1 MKTIKQLF
9 PACLFGLLLLFASC
23 KKWLDVNPKTQVKEE
38 AQFSSKQGYT
48 DALFGIYQNAA
59 KSSGYGR
66 NLSFGLLDI
75 LAQRYENKTLSTSLY
90 YKIAHY
96 NYKDADVRSL
106 TDAVFTN
113 GYGSIAQTNYIL
125 KNIDNS
131 QAVLDETSRS
141 IIKGE
146 ALGMRGFLHF
156 DLARL
161 FSERYAD
168 GANAGTVSIAYM
180 KEFTVKP
187 QARLSLGAVLD
198 LCEADLKA
206 AEALLSVNQNID
218 QIAGN
223 QGSTNADLFLQFRQN
238 HLNYWAVKATLAR
251 LYLFKGDKANAY
263 KYAND
268 VINSQKFSFVVP
280 SALNVDATALSSD
293 LTFSSEH
300 VFSIYVSGL
309 KVVADDVFKNTTP
322 TGEISDLWSTRTKL
336 DAMFQA
342 SLVGYGTDIRKP
354 GASKNLWSEVT
365 TSIVYTKKYWC
376 DNDLNVRQRIIPVI
390 RLAEL
395 YYIAAECA
403 PTMEE
408 GINYLNTVRVNRL
421 IPALA
426 VPATRDAF
434 ESEILLE
441 YRKEFYA
448 EGQLWFYFKR
458 KNTVTIPDG
467 AANPMTKDNYIFPL
481 PDAEVEFGTSG
492 TN

>member
-1 MKTIKQLF
+1 
-9 PACLFGLLLLFASC
+9 
-23 KKWLDVNPKTQVKEE
+23 
-38 AQFSSKQGYT
+38 
-48 DALFGIYQNAA
+48 
-59 KSSGYGR
+59 
-66 NLSFGLLDI
+66 
-75 LAQRYENKTLSTSLY
+75 
-90 YKIAHY
+90 
-96 NYKDADVRSL
+96 
-106 TDAVFTN
+106 
-113 GYGSIAQTNYIL
+113 
-125 KNIDNS
+125 
-131 QAVLDETSRS
+131 
-141 IIKGE
+141 
-146 ALGMRGFLHF
+146 
-156 DLARL
+156 
-161 FSERYAD
+161 
-168 GANAGTVSIAYM
+168 
-180 KEFTVKP
+180 
-187 QARLSLGAVLD
+187 
-198 LCEADLKA
+198 
-206 AEALLSVNQNID
+206 
-218 QIAGN
+218 
-223 QGSTNADLFLQFRQN
+223 
-238 HLNYWAVKATLAR
+238 
-251 LYLFKGDKANAY
+251 
-263 KYAND
+263 
-268 VINSQKFSFVVP
+268 INSQKFSFVVP
-280 SALNVDATALSSD
+280 SALNVDATALTSD